1 MTERGWN
8 EAFRYARESDKT
20 PNRWTMLDHKDLVL
34 SDGQRLICGDNAFIA
49 LETPGHTWGTAS
61 YLYDARHGGKSYR
74 AVTVGGQGLNAIDGP
89 EQVRAYIRSMNRL
102 SDDAL
107 NVQVDLTAHPFSTGL
122 TEKYPPSGRSR
133 LPIPIRWS
141 IARPISPVWRASTT
155 EPKPDSKKNWP
166 RPPDKRRRRL
176 PPARGPRAATRSS
189 CVPTIEER
197 ARLSAPDVRPPLRG
211 RRISGRV
218 LDRTPAARSPRTG
231 GFRRASDR
239 DQGRVRMSLAPPSS
253 STPLSYMD
261 TSHVSS

>member
-1 MTERGWN
+1 MLIDTTHEPFVGMLIDNLRAVGVPLDQIRYLLMTHGHFDHAGGAVRLKPLLKNARFAMTERGWN

-122 TEKYPPSGRSR
+122 TEK
-133 LPIPIRWS
+133 IPAIR
-141 IARPISPVWRASTT
+141 AVKASD
-155 EPKPDSKKNWP
+155 PHPLVD
-166 RPPDKRRRRL
+166 
-176 PPARGPRAATRSS
+176 RAAYL
-189 CVPTIEER
+189 
-197 ARLSAPDVRPPLRG
+197 ARLAGLN
-211 RRISGRV
+211 
-218 LDRTPAARSPRTG
+218 DRAEARLQKELAKAAG
-231 GFRRASDR
+231 
-239 DQGRVRMSLAPPSS
+239 
-253 STPLSYMD
+253 
-261 TSHVSS
+261 